1 MPELPEV
8 EHAARCLRR
17 WLGGAVIAR
26 AEADASRVLRGG
38 GTRRAFAR
46 SLPGRR
52 LERVERRG
60 KVLLLF
66 FDADVGLLSHLGMT
80 GRWLETA
87 AHDAPQHSHARLGLE
102 GGRALHYCDPRMFGR
117 LALHPASAL
126 LGLPEVRA
134 LGPDPLHDGIDAAR
148 LHGVLAKTGRAVKV
162 ALMDQ
167 GVLAGVG
174 NIYATEALFR
184 ARVHPTRAASSLSRR
199 EVGRVAEG
207 IEAAMGAVLAEMK
220 DELAYLSDGAHV
232 ENPFLIYDR
241 AGAPCPRCGRVLEK
255 VTIGGRVS
263 AFCGRCQKA
272 G

>member
-8 EHAARCLRR
+8 EHAARSLRR
-17 WLGGAVIAR
+17 WLTGAVVAR
-26 AEADASRVLRGG
+26 AEADGSRVFRGG
-38 GTRRAFAR
+38 GRRAFVR

-52 LERVERRG
+52 LDRIERRG

-80 GRWLETA
+80 GRWVEA
-87 AHDAPQHSHARLGLE
+87 SVDGAPQHSHARLVLE
-102 GGRALHYCDPRMFGR
+102 GGRVLHYCDPRMFGR
-117 LALHPASAL
+117 IGVHPGSEL

-134 LGPDPLHDGIDAAR
+134 LGPDPVHDGIDVATLHATLAR
-148 LHGVLAKTGRAVKV
+148 TGRPVKV

-167 GVLAGVG
+167 AVLAGVG

-184 ARVHPTRAASSLSRR
+184 ARVHPARAASSLSRR

-207 IEAAMGAVLAEMK
+207 IEAAMGVVLEKMQH
-220 DELAYLSDGAHV
+220 ELAYLSDGAHV

-241 AGAPCPRCGRVLEK
+241 AGAPCPRCQRVLEK
-255 VTIGGRVS
+255 TTLGGRTS
-263 AFCGRCQKA
+263 AFCGRCQRA

>member
-1 MPELPEV
+1 M
-8 EHAARCLRR
+8 A
-17 WLGGAVIAR
+17 
-26 AEADASRVLRGG
+26 
-38 GTRRAFAR
+38 
-46 SLPGRR
+46 GRR
-52 LERVERRG
+52 LERIERRG

-80 GRWLETA
+80 GRWLEA
-87 AHDAPQHSHARLGLE
+87 AADAAPQHSHVRLTLE
-102 GGRALHYCDPRMFGR
+102 GGRVLHYCDARMFGR
-117 LALHPASAL
+117 IGLHAGTAL
-126 LGLPEVRA
+126 LDLPEVRA
-134 LGPDPLHDGIDAAR
+134 LGPDPLTDGIDVPR

-184 ARVHPTRAASSLSRR
+184 AKVHPARAASSLSRR

-207 IEAAMGAVLAEMK
+207 IDAAMGAVLAQMK

-241 AGAPCPRCGRVLEK
+241 AGAPCPRCGRALEK
-255 VTIGGRVS
+255 ITLGGRTS
-263 AFCGRCQKA
+263 AFCGRCQRA